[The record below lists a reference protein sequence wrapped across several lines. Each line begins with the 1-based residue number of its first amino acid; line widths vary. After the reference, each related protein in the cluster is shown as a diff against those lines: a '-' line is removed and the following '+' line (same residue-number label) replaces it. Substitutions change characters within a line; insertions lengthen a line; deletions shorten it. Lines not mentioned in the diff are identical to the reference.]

1 MLIYNVE
8 YKAKE
13 RRAILRSK
21 KWSYTNFTQEL
32 GNLVFRYLG
41 IQAKSPI

>member
-13 RRAILRSK
+13 RRAMLRSK
-21 KWSYTNFTQEL
+21 KWSYTNFAQEL
-32 GNLVFRYLG
+32 GDLAFRHLG